1 MFLYS
6 IVLYSIR
13 LYFHHQT
20 YPQLSIVSYFGQ
32 TASFFLEL
40 LVIALCSSPVPYWT
54 PPDQG
59 AHLLMSYLF
68 AFSYWTWRSSR
79 QEYWSRL
86 PFPLPVEY
94 ILSECFTMTRL
105 SWVALHGM
113 AYSFTELYKPLCMT
127 RLWSVKGI
135 WPKFDHYGYTMEVRN
150 RFKGLDLIDRVP
162 ENYEQRFE
170 TLYRSQ
176 WPNRLKEEEKYRK
189 ASDCLRKLYK

>member
-1 MFLYS
+1 MFQLLMITDFEIYLVQFKQVRISITVNCHLLYS
-6 IVLYSIR
+6 SWGSQV
-13 LYFHHQT
+13 
-20 YPQLSIVSYFGQ
+20 
-32 TASFFLEL
+32 
-40 LVIALCSSPVPYWT
+40 
-54 PPDQG
+54 
-59 AHLLMSYLF
+59 
-68 AFSYWTWRSSR
+68 
-79 QEYWSRL
+79 YWSGL
-86 PFPLPVEY
+86 LFPPSVDHT
-94 ILSECFTMTRL
+94 LSEHYTMTHL
-105 SWVALHGM
+105 SWMALHGM

-135 WPKFDHYGYTMEVRN
+135 WPKFDHYGYTVEVRN